1 MHTPILI
8 LPIKVELRK
17 IDLEYIKN
25 KAICLENKTH
35 FKKALSHLHFTLPYH
50 LYASSR
56 LFPTTFQDMWL
67 SMLEPKLI
75 ISIFKYKSTDLLYYY
90 KHNSQEKVP
99 KTESKVGHP
108 PPPFLHLSLLCFR
121 ETKQAGFKTRASD
134 ITKQKQ
140 IWKVSKPHKPHSHYY
155 CVDSTL
161 VKNVYFNFLYC

>member
-25 KAICLENKTH
+25 KAVCLENKTH

-108 PPPFLHLSLLCFR
+108 PPPLPSPKSSLLQR
-121 ETKQAGFKTRASD
+121 DQAGWFQNKSKWYNQ
-134 ITKQKQ
+134 TKADLKGEQTPQ
-140 IWKVSKPHKPHSHYY
+140 ATQSLLLCRQHT
-155 CVDSTL
+155 C
-161 VKNVYFNFLYC
+161 

>member
-35 FKKALSHLHFTLPYH
+35 FKKTLSHLHFTLPYH

-99 KTESKVGHP
+99 KTESKVEPTP
-108 PPPFLHLSLLCFR
+108 PLPSPKSSLLQR
-121 ETKQAGFKTRASD
+121 DQAGWFQNKSKWYNQ
-134 ITKQKQ
+134 TKADLKGEQTPQ
-140 IWKVSKPHKPHSHYY
+140 ATQSLLLCRQHT
-155 CVDSTL
+155 C
-161 VKNVYFNFLYC
+161 